1 MAISNIL
8 MKKIAKELREWIY
21 LGIRTGAR
29 RSVQNY
35 RTLLVNGRDAE
46 AILEIKRAI
55 DMPHRARGRIN
66 YFITLYGQPFLVS
79 CMTLEGTETLGE
91 LNTELTA
98 LETYAQGLVDRKN
111 LGETWDLL
119 ATDLESHLEDE
130 SIKWVFPFPP
140 EYTDVWGE

>member
-35 RTLLVNGRDAE
+35 RTLLTNGRDAD

-55 DMPHRARGRIN
+55 DMPHRARERIN
-66 YFITLYGQPFLVS
+66 YFITQYGQPFLVS
-79 CMTLEGTETLGE
+79 CMALEGAETLGE
-91 LNTELTA
+91 LNTELTT

-111 LGETWDLL
+111 IGETWDSL

-140 EYTDVWGE
+140 GYTDIWGE